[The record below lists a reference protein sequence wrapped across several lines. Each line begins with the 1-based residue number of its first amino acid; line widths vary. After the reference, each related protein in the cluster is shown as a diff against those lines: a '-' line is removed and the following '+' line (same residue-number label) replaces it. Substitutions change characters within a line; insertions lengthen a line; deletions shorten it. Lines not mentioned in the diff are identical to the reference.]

1 MKDLYLNGDV
11 DFLIYGGIRFCT
23 KRAEGEETEFWIEVV
38 QQPPGLDCGVEFGE
52 GEAKWTI
59 YQCGLERFQ
68 VVEQDNHLYLVSCN
82 WTSDWPHAL
91 HQYLAPAAEHHGEI
105 TLQELREQFCSEDP
119 RARAAGLVTL
129 GQYLESE
136 GGLGGVLGKL
146 RFVSSLSGRARGVH
160 LRSRAAAVRC
170 ATLKLRVG
178 IEGRGPGGV
187 RGNFAS

>member
-11 DFLIYGGIRFCT
+11 DFLTYGGIRFCT
-23 KRAEGEETEFWIEVV
+23 KEETEFWIEVV

-59 YQCGLERFQ
+59 YRCNLERFQ

-82 WTSDWPHAL
+82 WTSDWSHAL
-91 HQYLAPAAEHHGEI
+91 PQYDEWFHKYLAPAAEHHGI

-129 GQYLESE
+129 GQYLERE
-136 GGLGGVLGKL
+136 GGWGGSWENFDSYPLSLGEHEVYTRYAQQGCCCKVCDPE
-146 RFVSSLSGRARGVH
+146 A
-160 LRSRAAAVRC
+160 
-170 ATLKLRVG
+170 
-178 IEGRGPGGV
+178 EGRD
-187 RGNFAS
+187 